1 MIKDLKIRELK
12 QLNKEIIAMRSKDA
26 LNSKLTKGF
35 KNLLNSVDFMAHL
48 SKK

>member
-1 MIKDLKIRELK
+1 MITEISKRELK

-26 LNSKLTKGF
+26 LAEKLTKGF
-35 KNLLNSVDFMAHL
+35 KDLLHSVDFMAQI

>member
-1 MIKDLKIRELK
+1 MINTLTKRELR
-12 QLNKEIIAMRSKDA
+12 QLNKEIMAMRSKDA
-26 LNSKLTKGF
+26 LTSKLTKGF